1 MTGDESGSIV
11 PLQSGKTCCAAF
23 CASLALLAGSG
34 MNASCNRW
42 KERRTVIR
50 YARMSLGW
58 FIYTWASMN
67 SFSAFKKRRKQ
78 GSPCLLRGSLAYIFS
93 ELLIWMQ
100 YVKRVCEQNVSSHRN
115 FLHTVGEIKGLETF
129 FRLILSEKNRFSRQ
143 TIHQLNISDV
153 KMLLLTGKIGK
164 AYKVRDSFCLHDRRN
179 FPPLFFK
186 LGAWRA
192 AKTRA
197 CLLRFSALKPI

>member
-1 MTGDESGSIV
+1 
-11 PLQSGKTCCAAF
+11 
-23 CASLALLAGSG
+23 
-34 MNASCNRW
+34 
-42 KERRTVIR
+42 
-50 YARMSLGW
+50 
-58 FIYTWASMN
+58 
-67 SFSAFKKRRKQ
+67 
-78 GSPCLLRGSLAYIFS
+78 
-93 ELLIWMQ
+93 MQ

-179 FPPLFFK
+179 SLPFSQTWSLARSQNSRMLIAFFRSE
-186 LGAWRA
+186 GRVAEHVEFA
-192 AKTRA
+192 
-197 CLLRFSALKPI
+197 I